1 MNRSQ
6 ALTGEKAFMRAC
18 MMDDCTLDW
27 RWMIET
33 NLDVSVASP
42 SQTSSES
49 LGALGSAAD
58 ADVTLTHCTVKQNVT
73 QTLSAL

>member
-1 MNRSQ
+1 MNGSQ

-18 MMDDCTLDW
+18 MKDDCMPDW
-27 RWMIET
+27 RWKIEM

-49 LGALGSAAD
+49 CGALGGAAD